1 MQIRTWFGIFTI
13 DDNSIIDVQLF
24 KKDLNSITKR
34 LLEEPL
40 LMRGKVAGS
49 DLCDLAV
56 KYGFVRSNNEYD
68 SMLHE
73 LIIRLAKEQMALTV
87 TPDRR
92 IIAAVEAVDDLN
104 ETGNIL
110 SERLKEWYIM
120 NFEDTHLKGE
130 ELARK
135 VIGMEEPAADLKI
148 MQSFSSCLLASY
160 EARNR
165 IEEYLKDNM
174 PLIAPNIT
182 SITGHILGARLLSIA
197 GGLEKLAFM
206 PSSTIQ
212 VIGANNALF
221 KHLLGKAPSPKHGV
235 IFRHPLINTAPR
247 WQRGKIARVLASKI
261 SLASRYDLYS
271 GELKEDL
278 SRELMMKVDIIRRQT
293 AKPEKKI
300 SGFRKILRKPT
311 KAARTDSQKNSL

>member
-13 DDNSIIDVQLF
+13 DDSRIINVQLF
-24 KKDLNSITKR
+24 QKDLNSITKR

-40 LMRGKVAGS
+40 LIRGNVAGC

-56 KYGFVRSNNEYD
+56 KYGFASSNNEYD

-73 LIIRLAKEQMALTV
+73 LNIRLAKEQMALTV
-87 TPDRR
+87 TPDSK
-92 IIAAVEAVDDLN
+92 IIAAVKAIDDLN
-104 ETGNIL
+104 ETGNLL
-110 SERLKEWYIM
+110 SERLKEWFIM
-120 NFEDTHLKGE
+120 NFEDTELKGE
-130 ELARK
+130 ELAYK
-135 VIGMEEPAADLKI
+135 IIGMEEPGKADDLKI
-148 MQSFSSCLLASY
+148 MQSFSLSLLALY
-160 EARNR
+160 ETRNR

-182 SITGHILGARLLSIA
+182 NITGHILGARLLSIA
-197 GGLEKLAFM
+197 GSLEKLAFM

-221 KHLLGKAPSPKHGV
+221 KHLSGKAPSPKHGI

-261 SLASRYDLYS
+261 SLASRFDLYS

-278 SRELMMKVDIIRRQT
+278 FRELMAKVEVIRKQT
-293 AKPEKKI
+293 AKPNKKI
-300 SGFRKILRKPT
+300 PRKSI
-311 KAARTDSQKNSL
+311 KAARKDSQKNSR